1 MRQLNDDE
9 LRELSAWEPLF
20 RTAVN
25 ASWASNP
32 GRVALE
38 RIAAIYTAATGQPTT
53 QNFSCGTCVLRG
65 QPTTQNFSCGTCV
78 LRLLQDT
85 GRLYFAAQAAA
96 KERKAKARK
105 K

>member
-9 LRELSAWEPLF
+9 LRELSEWEPLF

-25 ASWASNP
+25 ADWASNP

-53 QNFSCGTCVLRG
+53 QNFSCGTCVLR
-65 QPTTQNFSCGTCV
+65 
-78 LRLLQDT
+78 LLQDT
-85 GRLYFAAQAAA
+85 GRIYFAAQAAA
-96 KERKAKARK
+96 KARKAKARK

>member
-9 LRELSAWEPLF
+9 MRELSAWEPLF

-53 QNFSCGTCVLRG
+53 QNFSCGTCVLR
-65 QPTTQNFSCGTCV
+65 
-78 LRLLQDT
+78 LLQDT
-85 GRLYFAAQAAA
+85 GRLYFAAQAAKTKQRTANRAA
-96 KERKAKARK
+96 KTTKTKNK
-105 K
+105 TI

>member
-9 LRELSAWEPLF
+9 LRELSEWEPLF

-53 QNFSCGTCVLRG
+53 QNFSCGTCVLR
-65 QPTTQNFSCGTCV
+65 
-78 LRLLQDT
+78 LLQDT
-85 GRLYFAAQAAA
+85 GRLYFAAQAAKTE

>member
-1 MRQLNDDE
+1 MRQFNDDE
-9 LRELSAWEPLF
+9 LRELSQWEPLF

-25 ASWASNP
+25 ADWASNP

-53 QNFSCGTCVLRG
+53 QNFSCGTCVLR
-65 QPTTQNFSCGTCV
+65 
-78 LRLLQDT
+78 LLQDT

-96 KERKAKARK
+96 KEKERKAKARK

>member
-1 MRQLNDDE
+1 MRQFNDEE

-53 QNFSCGTCVLRG
+53 QNFSCGTCVLR
-65 QPTTQNFSCGTCV
+65 
-78 LRLLQDT
+78 LLQDT

>member
-1 MRQLNDDE
+1 MRQFNDDE
-9 LRELSAWEPLF
+9 LRELSEWEPLF

-53 QNFSCGTCVLRG
+53 QNFSCGTCVLR
-65 QPTTQNFSCGTCV
+65 
-78 LRLLQDT
+78 LLQDT
-85 GRLYFAAQAAA
+85 GRIYFAAQAAA
-96 KERKAKARK
+96 KERKSKARK

>member
-1 MRQLNDDE
+1 MRQFNDDE
-9 LRELSAWEPLF
+9 LRELSTWEPLF

-53 QNFSCGTCVLRG
+53 QNFSCGTCVLR
-65 QPTTQNFSCGTCV
+65 
-78 LRLLQDT
+78 LLQDT

-96 KERKAKARK
+96 KARKSKARK